1 MKLLYKFD
9 TRVGTFYIGQ
19 SRDGRFHPIF
29 DDESLGSYKHP
40 WQAAEDLAGG
50 HTFSVSGVDDTAV
63 LGSPEHHTEWERIG
77 SHGP

>member
-29 DDESLGSYKHP
+29 DDESLGSYKH
-40 WQAAEDLAGG
+40 
-50 HTFSVSGVDDTAV
+50 
-63 LGSPEHHTEWERIG
+63 HTEWERIG